1 MDDEKIK
8 ILEKIKKGENVF
20 ELSEFFGIGDSPH
33 LIKLVYAIICLILNL
48 LTTEFQIS
56 FLF

>member
-1 MDDEKIK
+1 MDDETKK
-8 ILEKIKKGENVF
+8 TLEKIKKGENVF
-20 ELSEFFGIGDSPH
+20 KLNEFFGIGDSPH
-33 LIKLVYAIICLILNL
+33 LIKLGYAIICLILNL